1 MTITRRLPI
10 IIITTFTIISG
21 AIYMYFHN
29 QNQMAVNVLD
39 TTVEDLS
46 RPWKKTYF
54 DASEWLNQKDRY
66 IKIDDF
72 HLIDLNFRPM
82 EIRKD
87 SYQLF
92 RSIQRVIKADIA
104 LLDGL
109 EPLANMSDELGNFDF
124 YRAIYATNLQAAYLY
139 TDFNDETFKPTS
151 DYFLIRFAYNNE
163 FYEIYLE
170 REPYDLKKYN
180 DTTDM
185 YYSALVARKGKDSI
199 REYNPK
205 MFAYEAYVTKH
216 NLPNRNEI

>member
-29 QNQMAVNVLD
+29 QNQMAVNVSD

-54 DASEWLNQKDRY
+54 DASEWLEQKDRY

-72 HLIDLNFRPM
+72 HLIDLDFRPM
-82 EIRKD
+82 EIEED
-87 SYQLF
+87 SYLLF
-92 RSIQRVIKADIA
+92 RALQRRIKGSIA
-104 LLDGL
+104 LLSGL
-109 EPLANMSDELGNFDF
+109 EPLANIGDDTDSFVF
-124 YRAIYATNLQAAYLY
+124 YQAIYATNLQAAYLY
-139 TDFNDETFKPTS
+139 TEFDRKTFQPTV
-151 DYFLIRFAYNNE
+151 DHFLIRFAYNNE

-170 REPYDLKKYN
+170 RQPYYSKKYN

-185 YYSALVARKGKDSI
+185 YSALVARKGRGSI
-199 REYNPK
+199 RKYNPK
-205 MFAYEAYVTKH
+205 MFAYEEYVTKH